1 MHIPGRACTFIV
13 CLGMGILQAQEFR
26 GTFSGSVKDQQGA
39 AIARAKVTAVSVNT
53 GVTTATLTEV
63 SGAYTIPF
71 LPPSVYTIR
80 AEAPGFKVAVRQ
92 GLTLSTG
99 EHPVIDLVLDVGDAN
114 QSVTVTAEVPLVESS
129 TGSTGQVITTEEVE
143 DFPLNGLTPMML
155 GRLALGVLSTNE
167 PGPVRPFDNGAA
179 SSFTMGGTAAQTSE
193 ILINGAPNSGF
204 SRQMAYS
211 PPQGSVTEVR
221 AYSFESD
228 AAFGHT
234 GGGTI
239 NVMTKSGTNALHGS
253 AYEYFQTS
261 VMEANPFYDNAH
273 GIARAAYHYDQF
285 GANLGGPVYLPK
297 LFNGK
302 DKVFWFFA
310 YEGLR
315 DSDPINAPAEGGPTF
330 VTVPTAAERT
340 GDFSALLKLNTA
352 STSYQLY
359 DPFSGVP
366 SGSRTMRVPIAGNII
381 PSSLISPI
389 VQKYLS
395 YWPLPNLPGTA
406 QGDQNFGITNTDSD
420 TYDNEL
426 GRVDVDFSSRSRM
439 AVDLRHNYR
448 LQNKNNYFSNI
459 AEGNFLYRRNYGVTL
474 DEIYSIN
481 SSTVLDVR
489 ADYTRFNETNA
500 GPADGFDPTALGF
513 PAYLSKQSEF
523 LTMPHLSFSNYQNL
537 GENGS
542 NNTPY
547 DTYQIFADV
556 VKVHGNHTTK
566 LGTDLRLYRESQ
578 YSHGSSAGNF
588 TFSTNWV
595 RGPLD
600 NSASAPFGQ
609 DLASFILGL
618 PTSGSIDYNTHNS
631 TQAKYGAIFL
641 QDDWRVS
648 PGLTL
653 NLGVR
658 WEHEGPAIERYYRT
672 SNGFDPT
679 AANAVSAV
687 AAAAYAKAPIAQVPV
702 SQFQA
707 LGGLTFS
714 SPNSPGAYHTNSSIF
729 SPRFGFAWSPRFLG
743 RGGATVVRGGF
754 GIFVAPIGIA
764 NTTSVNQQ
772 GFSQTTQMLVT
783 NNNYLSPANT
793 LADPFPNGILFPVG
807 SSQGPSTF
815 LGQQVKFFAPNE
827 RNSYSIRWDFGI
839 QRQLPGQLVLEVA
852 YIGNHAVHLL
862 VSDTNLN
869 ILPRQYL
876 SPSLQRDNNVVNF
889 LSGSVANPFQGLL
902 PNSSSMNGATVA
914 LSQLLLPFP
923 QFPSGSGVDMQNAPS
938 GESYFNSLNVRLQK
952 RFTHGI
958 TMIQNFM
965 YSAFVDRTNRLNDS
979 DLALEKRVANDSRP
993 LRETLAM
1000 SWELPVGRG
1009 QHWNP
1014 QSRLVNAIVG
1024 GWAVNGA
1031 LSLQSGPPLA
1041 WGNVFYYG
1049 GPLHFNP
1056 HNPDGPTFDTTQFV
1070 TASSLQPSN
1079 NIRYFDTNFNNLR
1092 RDPTKNLD
1100 TSVLKRIG
1108 LGERRYMQLRFEF
1121 FNVTNRVTFSAPQL
1135 SPTNSAFGVISS
1147 QANNPRKIQVAAR
1160 VVW

>member
-1 MHIPGRACTFIV
+1 VFLCFAAGLLH
-13 CLGMGILQAQEFR
+13 AQEFR
-26 GTFSGSVKDQQGA
+26 GTFSGMVRDLRGA
-39 AIARAKVTAVSVNT
+39 AIPRAKVTAVAVST
-53 GVTTATLTEV
+53 GVTTTTLTET
-63 SGAYTIPF
+63 SGAYAIPF
-71 LPPSVYTIR
+71 LQPGEYTLR
-80 AEAPGFKVAVRQ
+80 AEAPAFKVAVRQ

-99 EHPVIDLVLDVGDAN
+99 ERPVIDFELEVGDTSQA
-114 QSVTVTAEVPLVESS
+114 VTVTAEVPLVESS
-129 TGSTGQVITTEEVE
+129 TASTGQVITTDEVE

-155 GRLALGVLSTNE
+155 GRLAMGVISTNE

-193 ILINGAPNSGF
+193 ILINGAPNAGF

-211 PPQGSVTEVR
+211 PPQGAVTEVR

-228 AAFGHT
+228 ASFGHT

-261 VMEANPFYDNAH
+261 VLEANPFYDNAH
-273 GIARAAYHYDQF
+273 GIPRAAYHYDQF

-302 DKVFWFFA
+302 NKVFWFFA

-352 STSYQLY
+352 NTSYQIY
-359 DPFSGVP
+359 DPASGV
-366 SGSRTMRVPIAGNII
+366 STGSRTMRTQFPNNVI
-381 PSSLISPI
+381 PSNRISAI
-389 VQKYLS
+389 AQKYLA

-420 TYDNEL
+420 VYDNEI
-426 GRVDVDFSSRSRM
+426 GRGDVNFSSRSRL
-439 AVDLRHNYR
+439 AVDMRHNYR
-448 LQNKNNYFSNI
+448 VQNKNNYFSNI
-459 AEGNFLYRRNYGVTL
+459 AEGNYLYRRNYGVTL
-474 DEIYSIN
+474 DEVYSIN

-489 ADYTRFNETNA
+489 GDYTRFNETNV
-500 GPADGFDPTALGF
+500 GPADGFDPVNLGF
-513 PAYLSKQSEF
+513 PAYLDKQSEF
-523 LTMPHLSFSNYQNL
+523 LTMPHISLSNYQNL

-556 VKVHGNHTTK
+556 VKTHGNHTVK
-566 LGTDLRLYRESQ
+566 IGGDLRLYRESQ

-600 NSASAPFGQ
+600 NSASSPFGQ
-609 DLASFILGL
+609 DLASFLLGQ
-618 PTSGSIDYNTHNS
+618 PTSGSIDFNTHNS
-631 TQAKYGAIFL
+631 TQAKYGAVFV
-641 QDDWRVS
+641 QDDWRASSTLTVNM
-648 PGLTL
+648 GL
-653 NLGVR
+653 R
-658 WEHEGPAIERYYRT
+658 FEHEGPAVERFYRT
-672 SNGFDPT
+672 SNGFDP
-679 AANAVSAV
+679 AAVNAISAA
-687 AAAAYAKAPIAQVPV
+687 AAAAYDKAPIAQVAA

-714 SPNSPGAYHTNSSIF
+714 GPNSTGAYNTDSYIL
-729 SPRFGFAWSPRFLG
+729 SPRLGLAWAPRFLG
-743 RGGATVVRGGF
+743 RGATVLRGGF
-754 GIFVAPIGIA
+754 GVFVAPIGIA
-764 NTTSVNQQ
+764 NTTSVNQE
-772 GFSQTTQMLVT
+772 GYSQTTQETIT
-783 NNNYLSPANT
+783 NNNYFSPSTT
-793 LADPFPNGILFPVG
+793 LADPFPTGIQFPAGG
-807 SSQGPSTF
+807 SLGPSTF
-815 LGQQVKFFAPNE
+815 LGQQVKFFAPNM
-827 RNSYSIRWDFGI
+827 RNSYSIRWNFGV
-839 QRQLPGQLVLEVA
+839 QRQLPGQFVLEVA

-876 SPSLQRDNNVVNF
+876 SPSLARDNNVVNF
-889 LSGSVANPFQGLL
+889 LSSTVANPFQGLL
-902 PNSSSMNGATVA
+902 PNSSSLNGATVA

-952 RFTHGI
+952 RFTHGVTLI
-958 TMIQNFM
+958 ENFM
-965 YSAFVDRTNRLNDS
+965 YSSFIDRIARLNDS
-979 DLALEKRVANDSRP
+979 DPALEKRIAPDSRP

-1000 SWELPVGRG
+1000 SWDLPVGHNR
-1009 QHWNP
+1009 HWRP
-1014 QSRLVNAIVG
+1014 SPRLLNGIVG
-1024 GWAVNGA
+1024 DWSVNGS
-1031 LSLQSGPPLA
+1031 LSLQSGPPLS
-1041 WGNVFYYG
+1041 WGNVFYSG
-1049 GPLHFNP
+1049 GPLNFQP
-1056 HNPDGPTFDTTQFV
+1056 HDPDGPTFDTTRFV

-1079 NIRYFDTNFNNLR
+1079 NIRYFDTMFNNLR

-1100 TSVLKRIG
+1100 ASVLKRIG
-1108 LGERRYMQLRFEF
+1108 LGEKRYMQLRFEF
-1121 FNVTNRVTFSAPQL
+1121 FNITNRVTFSAPQL

-1147 QANNPRKIQVAAR
+1147 QANNPRKIQLAAR